1 MCWEQKEVAI
11 GRGKRR
17 EKGGKEVERDGMDG
31 WMGRN
36 GDRGKGKQVDEL
48 SRRGGV
54 SESEGKGTESDFRH
68 QRNIVFYEKTFL
80 WHCSK
85 KHSQLSFVQFVSF
98 SVTHR

>member
-17 EKGGKEVERDGMDG
+17 EGGGERRDG

-36 GDRGKGKQVDEL
+36 GDRGKGKQMDEL
-48 SRRGGV
+48 SRRGGI
-54 SESEGKGTESDFRH
+54 SEREGKGTESDFRH

-85 KHSQLSFVQFVSF
+85 KHSQLSFVQIQFVSF
-98 SVTHR
+98 SVTLR